1 MSSRPARRAL
11 LPLVAVAA
19 ALGLAACSEAA
30 AGESIAP
37 AALALRLAGA
47 DAPLVL
53 DVRTPAEF
61 ARGRVPGAR
70 DVPHT
75 ELAARVA
82 ELGAARDR
90 EVVVYCER
98 GPRASAAESILRGA
112 GFTRVA
118 QLEGH
123 MSRWRA
129 SDLPCE
135 AC

>member
-1 MSSRPARRAL
+1 MGSRPARRAL
-11 LPLVAVAA
+11 LPLVALAA
-19 ALGLAACSEAA
+19 ALGLLACSEAA
-30 AGESIAP
+30 AGESISP
-37 AALALRLAGA
+37 EALARRLGGA

-61 ARGRVPGAR
+61 ARGHVPGAR
-70 DVPHT
+70 NVPHT

-98 GPRASAAESILRGA
+98 GPRASAAEAILKQA
-112 GFTRVA
+112 GFAHVT